1 MLSNFENRV
10 YAEQINRLLKLFPFI
25 QRPMTADKAFIVEIV
40 WGGAVILELSV
51 VKFNLPSSACA
62 HKLRDLLKL
71 LPKLFEALN

>member
-1 MLSNFENRV
+1 
-10 YAEQINRLLKLFPFI
+10 
-25 QRPMTADKAFIVEIV
+25 MTADKAFIVEIV

-51 VKFNLPSSACA
+51 VIKNLHASACA